1 MQQELTLKGKTILLA
16 ATGGIAVYKS
26 CELVRLLMKRGAD
39 VRVVMTENA
48 AKFVTPLTFEALSGH
63 PVVTSE
69 WDTRS
74 GVMPH
79 IRLSDGADLIIVAPA
94 TANTIAKA
102 ACGIADNAVST
113 LICARRAPIA
123 FAPAMNTRMWE
134 NPANTRNIETLKQ
147 DGIEVWGPAAGS
159 LACGDTGT
167 GRMLE
172 PEEIASRT
180 ELFLHRK
187 PLAGRRI
194 LITAGPTYE
203 AIDPVRGITNRSSG
217 RQGYA
222 IAREAALRGAAV
234 TLISGPVSLPV
245 PFGVTRISV
254 DSASAM
260 RDEVLKRTSGA
271 DAFIS
276 VAAVSDWRPEHVSDQ
291 KIKKDG
297 KAVTLSLTE
306 NPDILSEVGHLS
318 AGRPAVVIGF
328 AAETENIIS
337 YASKKLRAKAADLII
352 ANDASH
358 ALGSEDN
365 DAVFVTESG
374 AEPLGPGPKSRVAEA
389 ILDRLASLLA

>member
-222 IAREAALRGAAV
+222 IAREAALRGEEIPA
-234 TLISGPVSLPV
+234 
-245 PFGVTRISV
+245 
-254 DSASAM
+254 
-260 RDEVLKRTSGA
+260 
-271 DAFIS
+271 
-276 VAAVSDWRPEHVSDQ
+276 RP
-291 KIKKDG
+291 
-297 KAVTLSLTE
+297 
-306 NPDILSEVGHLS
+306 PLSERVDVAL
-318 AGRPAVVIGF
+318 RQF
-328 AAETENIIS
+328 DLAAEDKGEHIACLEARKHFAWYLRGVPYSGYYKEKIS
-337 YASKKLRAKAADLII
+337 SISTMDDIAAIAAGIKRDLR
-352 ANDASH
+352 
-358 ALGSEDN
+358 
-365 DAVFVTESG
+365 
-374 AEPLGPGPKSRVAEA
+374 
-389 ILDRLASLLA
+389 